1 MSGTLEHQDT
11 SAKIFFAATIF
22 WFAIFTGFG
31 FILAIKFFQPT
42 FLGSTEVL
50 TFGRIRPAHINGVL
64 FGFLSSGLLGA
75 MFYILPRLC
84 KTELRLSR
92 LASLAA
98 IVWNISVLIGIAM
111 ILSGNTQGREYAEM
125 PWFIDVLVVLALLIF
140 AVVTFSTLRCR
151 QEKKLYVSL
160 WYYAGTMLW
169 FPVVYVIGNVMW
181 KIPEGALNGT
191 TDAIFNWYY
200 GHNVLGLWF
209 TTLGIPAWYYLVP
222 KLTRRPL
229 YSHLLSIIA
238 FFSIAFFYTG
248 VGGHHLLQAPIP
260 EWLKTIAVIMSLLM
274 LVPVVTFATNIML
287 TCRGHVRVAIDNL
300 PLRWALTGFLFYVLA
315 SVQGSFQALRSTNAF
330 THFSQWPVGH
340 AHLALL
346 GGFGFLVVG
355 LAYWLVPKML
365 SCKIYST
372 RLMSLSWWL
381 ATIGFSVFFLA
392 MTIAGLV
399 ANSSWWV
406 HVDLVATLPML
417 RPHFIIRAIGGG
429 MVVLGAWV
437 YAFNLL
443 CTFLH
448 LGAAKAQ
455 TEQPD
460 EIIQTPQRKHPVQLA
475 PEKINLTVVIVGGM
489 VLFVVMTFMVVG
501 MPYMYA
507 AMEPS
512 ATAHPYSQRQTA
524 GHELFKNLGCFYCH
538 SQFTRPQ
545 DWAGGEVSQ
554 RGDYFYDTPHLLGTE
569 RTGPNLAK
577 IGGKRPTQWHKR
589 HHTDPRSVSPTS
601 IMPPFAFLSEEELG
615 QLADYLQ
622 HLGTEDLELHSF
634 QPQPP
639 PELRDKMNPYMKPM
653 MMAAKGY
660 DPQQQ
665 TYSGNPAIGQKWAT
679 VFEQGK
685 TLYAQKCLP
694 CHGGSGNG
702 RGVYARMLV
711 TRPANLHERI
721 TNYPSPDAPFHFWRI
736 WAGVPGTGMPAWG
749 QQLDDDQIWHLST
762 YEMALANGTP
772 RTVSD
777 DISDQAA
784 IAFANQRNEDQADI
798 KGTQEEYRHGAKL
811 FAAYCRQ
818 CHGSKGMGNGD
829 ASSTA
834 GGYVKPEPANFHET
848 GDDFRMNG
856 QYLYKIREG
865 VPTTNMPPWKEA
877 LSDEEIAHLTYFIQS
892 FAAPKD
898 WQEKWRPLYAD
909 AYAMTIES
917 GGKTAEPLV
926 SPKSEEE

>member
-1 MSGTLEHQDT
+1 MSNNLQHQDT
-11 SAKIFFAATIF
+11 SAKIFFGATIF

-31 FILAIKFFQPT
+31 FILAIKFFLPT
-42 FLGSTEVL
+42 FLGGAEIL
-50 TFGRIRPAHINGVL
+50 TFGRIRPVHINGVL

-75 MFYILPRLC
+75 MLYILPRLA
-84 KTELRLSR
+84 KNELRLPQ
-92 LASLAA
+92 LASFAGIL
-98 IVWNISVLIGIAM
+98 WNLSVLVGIAM
-111 ILSGNTQGREYAEM
+111 ILSGNTQGREYAEL
-125 PWFIDVLVVLALLIF
+125 PWIIDVLVVIGLLILAL
-140 AVVTFSTLRCR
+140 VTFTTLRSR

-169 FPVVYVIGNVMW
+169 FPVVYIIGNVMW

-209 TTLGIPAWYYLVP
+209 TTLGIPAWYYIVP

-248 VGGHHLLQAPIP
+248 VGAHHLLQAPIP

-274 LVPVVTFATNIML
+274 LVPVITFATNIML
-287 TCRGHVRVAIDNL
+287 TFRGHVRVAIDNL
-300 PLRWALTGFLFYVLA
+300 PLRWVVTGFIFYVLA
-315 SVQGSFQALRSTNAF
+315 SVQGSFQALRVTNAF

-365 SCKIYST
+365 NCEIYST

-417 RPHFIIRAIGGG
+417 RPHFIVRAIGGG

-437 YAFNLL
+437 YAINLL
-443 CTFLH
+443 LTFLRV
-448 LGAAKAQ
+448 GASKAV
-455 TEQPD
+455 TEHVD
-460 EIIQTPQRKHPVQLA
+460 ETIQTPQRSHPVQLA
-475 PEKINLTVVIVGGM
+475 PEKMNLTVVIVGGM
-489 VLFVVMTFMVVG
+489 TLFVIMTFMVVG

-512 ATAHPYSQRQTA
+512 PIAHTYTDQQAA

-545 DWAGGEVSQ
+545 DWAGGEISQ

-577 IGGKRPTQWHKR
+577 IGGKRPTLWHVR

-601 IMPPFAFLSEEELG
+601 IMPPFGFLNGEELM

-639 PELRDKMNPYMKPM
+639 QELRDKRNPYMKLM
-653 MMAAKGY
+653 MKAGMGY
-660 DPQQQ
+660 DPKQQVF
-665 TYSGNPAIGQKWAT
+665 SGDPSVGEQWAR

-685 TLYAQKCLP
+685 ILYTQKCIP
-694 CHGGSGNG
+694 CHGGSGDG

-711 TRPANLHERI
+711 THPAHLHEVI
-721 TNYPSPDAPFHFWRI
+721 TNYPTPDAPFHFWRI

-749 QQLDDDQIWHLST
+749 KQLDDDQIWHLST
-762 YEMALANGTP
+762 YEMALVNGVP
-772 RTVSD
+772 RTVSGNV
-777 DISDQAA
+777 SDQAA
-784 IAFANQRNEDQADI
+784 IDFAKQRNEDIADI
-798 KGTQEEYRHGAKL
+798 SGTQEQYQHGARL

-818 CHGSKGMGNGD
+818 CHGAKGMGNGD

-834 GGYVKPEPANFHET
+834 GGYIKPEPANFHET
-848 GDDFRMNG
+848 GADFKMYG
-856 QYLYKIREG
+856 QYLYKIKEG
-865 VPTTNMPPWKEA
+865 VPTTNMPPWKEV
-877 LSDEEIAHLTYFIQS
+877 LTEEEIAHLVYFIQS
-892 FAAPKD
+892 FADPKD
-898 WQEKWRPLYAD
+898 WQDKWHSLYSD
-909 AYAMTIES
+909 AYATQIEP
-917 GGKTAEPLV
+917 GGKTAEPLIA
-926 SPKSEEE
+926 PKSEEE